1 MLYLHHLH
9 YQPIRNSA
17 FLHERQ
23 ATPFLVS
30 LHIHQCILDRLEGA
44 EAVGGGG
51 GPLLNNSSMKL

>member
-23 ATPFLVS
+23 ATPFVS